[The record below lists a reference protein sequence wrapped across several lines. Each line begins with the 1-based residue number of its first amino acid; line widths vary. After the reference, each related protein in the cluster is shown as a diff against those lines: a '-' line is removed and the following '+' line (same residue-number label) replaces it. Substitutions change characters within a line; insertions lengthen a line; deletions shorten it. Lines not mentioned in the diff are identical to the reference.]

1 MKIGIIGGVGRMGSG
16 LAFRLSKNHDVL
28 ITSRNFEKAIQTAE
42 TLETNARGFHKNSMQ
57 GEINGASDEDAIEQS
72 EIVIITLPA
81 EATLPAIQELKAH
94 FRQNQIIISTVVS
107 MKKSQGTFRH
117 VPLSKPATTSFTDET
132 GSMKSVAELI
142 QEFVRPANVV
152 SSFHTVPA
160 AYLTDIEKVLNV
172 DVFVAGNDDTAVS
185 AASKLICEI
194 PNLRPLKVGP
204 LENSRLIES
213 MVPLLLNVANLND
226 LKEPLIRVIPWIP
239 SAYSGC
245 T

>member
-1 MKIGIIGGVGRMGSG
+1 MKIGIIGGVGRMGGG
-16 LAFRLSKNHDVL
+16 LAFRLSKSHNVL
-28 ITSRNFEKAIQTAE
+28 ITSRNYEKAIIRAKS
-42 TLETNARGFHKNSMQ
+42 LETAAHEFHKNNMIGS
-57 GEINGASDEDAIEQS
+57 INGASDKEAIEQS

-81 EATLPAIQELKAH
+81 QGTLQPIHELKTF
-94 FRQNQIIISTVVS
+94 FRQDQIVISTVVS
-107 MKKSQGTFRH
+107 MKKSQGTFKH
-117 VPLSKPATTSFTDET
+117 IPLSKPAATNLTDET
-132 GSMKSVAELI
+132 GSLKSVAELI
-142 QEFVRPANVV
+142 QELVRPANVV

-160 AYLTDIEKVLNV
+160 AYLTDTEKVLNV
-172 DVFVAGNDDTAVS
+172 DVFVAGNDDTS
-185 AASKLICEI
+185 ITTASKLICEI

-213 MVPLLLNVANLND
+213 MVPLLLNVATLND